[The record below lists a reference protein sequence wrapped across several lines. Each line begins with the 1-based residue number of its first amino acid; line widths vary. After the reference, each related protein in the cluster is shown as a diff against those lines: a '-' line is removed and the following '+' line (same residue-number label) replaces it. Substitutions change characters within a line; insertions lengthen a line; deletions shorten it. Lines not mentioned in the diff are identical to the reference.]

1 MNHHDID
8 THLINAEVRIKV
20 LEEII
25 ARIDRQLINLEDKI
39 DAQFQWTIG
48 LVFVSILIPVGLHY
62 LTLT

>member
-1 MNHHDID
+1 MNSHDVD
-8 THLINAEVRIKV
+8 THIINAEVRIKV

-25 ARIDRQLINLEDKI
+25 ARVDRRLINLEDKI

-48 LVFVSILIPVGLHY
+48 LVFVSILIPVVLHY